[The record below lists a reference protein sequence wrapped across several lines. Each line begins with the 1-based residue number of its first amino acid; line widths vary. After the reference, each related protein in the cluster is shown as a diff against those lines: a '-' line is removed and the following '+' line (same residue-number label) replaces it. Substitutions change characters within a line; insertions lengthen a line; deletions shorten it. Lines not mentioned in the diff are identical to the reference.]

1 MMLRALLVFLG
12 ISAAVVG
19 CIFEAGA
26 LASAQSTEPPVIV
39 VATIPPQPTPLP
51 PLVVPRE
58 EFAEQAATQP
68 DGSDLQSPPPGSA
81 QAAQLALA
89 SYGVVTVS
97 IDAQNPSNS
106 AALIATPHGVVMA
119 RVNESVD
126 GYRLIAI
133 TASGVTFA
141 GGVVIPVGYSQQG
154 SNPSVPPI
162 GAALPAQRV
171 PVNVNAAS
179 PAPSPADAGVPEA
192 TPVPIR
198 RVQGRLQQL
207 SPFQAPPTP
216 TMLNSQS
223 LSQPSVVNPNSPA
236 PSGSPQP

>member
-1 MMLRALLVFLG
+1 MILRALLVFVG
-12 ISAAVVG
+12 VAAAVVG
-19 CIFEAGA
+19 CMFEAGA

-51 PLVVPRE
+51 PLLIPRE
-58 EFAEQAATQP
+58 EFAEDASTQP
-68 DGSDLQSPPPGSA
+68 DGTALQSPPPGSE

-97 IDAQNPSNS
+97 IDEQNPANS
-106 AALIATPHGVVMA
+106 AALIATPHGVVMK
-119 RVNESVD
+119 RVNELVD
-126 GYRLIAI
+126 GYRVVAVN
-133 TASGVTFA
+133 ASGVTFA

-162 GAALPAQRV
+162 GASFPAQRV
-171 PVNVNAAS
+171 PVNVNVAS
-179 PAPSPADAGVPEA
+179 PAPVPAQTGVPEA

-198 RVQGRLQQL
+198 RGQQRLQEV

-216 TMLNSQS
+216 AMLNSQS
-223 LSQPSVVNPNSPA
+223 LTPPPVVSPNNPA

>member
-1 MMLRALLVFLG
+1 MMLRALLVFVG
-12 ISAAVVG
+12 VTAAVVG

-58 EFAEQAATQP
+58 EFAEGTATQP
-68 DGSDLQSPPPGSA
+68 DASDPQSPPPGSG
-81 QAAQLALA
+81 QAAQVALA

-97 IDAQNPSNS
+97 IDQQNPKNS
-106 AALIATPHGVVMA
+106 YALIATPHGVVMK
-119 RVNESVD
+119 RIDEMVD
-126 GYRLIAI
+126 GYRVTAVN
-133 TASGVTFA
+133 ASGVTFA

-162 GAALPAQRV
+162 GASFPAQGV

-179 PAPSPADAGVPEA
+179 SVPAPPPPSVSEA

-198 RVQGRLQQL
+198 RGQQRIQEL

-216 TMLNSQS
+216 TMLNVQ
-223 LSQPSVVNPNSPA
+223 LLTQPSLVNPNNPA

>member
-1 MMLRALLVFLG
+1 MMLRAMLVFVG
-12 ISAAVVG
+12 VAAAVVG

-26 LASAQSTEPPVIV
+26 LASAQSTETPVIV

-51 PLVVPRE
+51 RLVLPRE
-58 EFAEQAATQP
+58 EFAEGTSVQP
-68 DGSDLQSPPPGSA
+68 EGSVLQSLPPGSA
-81 QAAQLALA
+81 QAAQVALA

-97 IDAQNPSNS
+97 IDQQNPKNS
-106 AALIATPHGVVMA
+106 YALIATPHGVVIK
-119 RVNESVD
+119 RVDEMVD
-126 GYRLIAI
+126 GYRVTAVN
-133 TASGVTFA
+133 ASGVTIA
-141 GGVVIPVGYSQQG
+141 GGAVIPVGYSQQG

-162 GAALPAQRV
+162 GTSFPAQGV
-171 PVNVNAAS
+171 PVNVSAAS
-179 PAPSPADAGVPEA
+179 STPIPARSGIPEA

-198 RVQGRLQQL
+198 RGQQRIQEI

-223 LSQPSVVNPNSPA
+223 LTQPLVVNSNNPA